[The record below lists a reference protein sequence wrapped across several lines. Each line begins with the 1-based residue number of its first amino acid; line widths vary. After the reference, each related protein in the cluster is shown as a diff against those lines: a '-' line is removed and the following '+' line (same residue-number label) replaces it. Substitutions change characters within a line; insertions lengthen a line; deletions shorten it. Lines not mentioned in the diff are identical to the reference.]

1 MVRPNILALKPYS
14 SARDEFKPSAGSELL
29 SPQARSNFKLQ
40 TVFLDANEN
49 SLGSPLDTDYSRYP
63 DPQQGELKQMLSRM
77 KQLNSS
83 QIFLGNGSDEAIDL
97 LMRAF
102 VEPAQDNIL
111 ILPPTY
117 GMYAVQANIHGAEIR
132 RVPLH
137 PDFSPDAAA
146 IRSAMDAN
154 SKLLF
159 LCSPN
164 NPTGQCLPDDFIL
177 DMLRDFPGL
186 VVVDEAYADFSGK
199 PSWISRLA
207 EFPNLV
213 VLQTLSKAW
222 GLAGLR
228 VGMAFSNE
236 FVISILNKIKYP
248 YNLSTATIGL
258 AASALAREPEMYEM
272 VRVLLAERV
281 RLEAALLR
289 IPCVREVFPSDSNFL
304 LVRVTNANDIYHYLT
319 EHGLVVRNRSSEVHC
334 ENCLRIT
341 VGTPAENERLIS
353 VLMTWSDGIVHRS

>member
-1 MVRPNILALKPYS
+1 MAIKDLVRPNILALKPYS
-14 SARDEFKPSAGSELL
+14 SARDEFKE
-29 SPQARSNFKLQ
+29 LQ
-40 TVFLDANEN
+40 TPNFELRTSTIFLDANEN
-49 SLGSPLDTDYSRYP
+49 SLGSPLDADYSRYP
-63 DPQQGELKQMLSRM
+63 DPQQ
-77 KQLNSS
+77 KQLKGLLSQMKSVDPS

-102 VEPAQDNIL
+102 VEPGKDNIL

-132 RVPLH
+132 RVSLR
-137 PDFSPDAAA
+137 PDFFPDAAG
-146 IRSAMDAN
+146 IRSAMDAH

-177 DMLRDFPGL
+177 EMLRDFPGL

-199 PSWISRLA
+199 PSWSSRLA

-258 AASALAREPEMYEM
+258 ASAALDRAPEMQEM

-281 RLEAALLR
+281 RLETELVQ
-289 IPCVREVFPSDSNFL
+289 IPCVQTVFPSDANFL
-304 LVRVTNANDIYHYLT
+304 LVRVSDAAGIYQYLT
-319 EHGLVVRNRSSEVHC
+319 EQGLVVRNRSSEVHC
-334 ENCLRIT
+334 DNCLRIT
-341 VGTPAENERLIS
+341 IGTPAENERLIS
-353 VLMTWSDGIVHRS
+353 VLQTWSN